1 MKVISFAFLLA
12 EFVTGNTQ
20 TEMTHN
26 LWLIDYESFSEKNVV
41 EGLKGFSRGRGLFA
55 PSRYYSFTKNANRK
69 VTPASGGRTWSS
81 GGRSLQQVMDQ
92 EGFFMYGKRNFGG
105 IPTYGITNGFGKQ
118 GNFPGVSNLIDNI
131 FATLPQE
138 MINKQT

>member
-20 TEMTHN
+20 TEMTHK
-26 LWLIDYESFSEKNVV
+26 LWVIIYESFSEKNVV

-92 EGFFMYGKRNFGG
+92 EGFFVYGKRNFGG

>member
-1 MKVISFAFLLA
+1 MVKKWEKVRGYPSY
-12 EFVTGNTQ
+12 G
-20 TEMTHN
+20 
-26 LWLIDYESFSEKNVV
+26 LWLREPSNIVHVV
-41 EGLKGFSRGRGLFA
+41 EGLKGFSRGGGLFA
-55 PSRYYSFTKNANRK
+55 PPRYYRMSKNSNRK
-69 VTPASGGRTWSS
+69 VTPAGGRTWSS

-105 IPTYGITNGFGKQ
+105 IPTYGLTNGIGKQ
-118 GNFPGVSNLIDNI
+118 GNFPGVSTLIDNI